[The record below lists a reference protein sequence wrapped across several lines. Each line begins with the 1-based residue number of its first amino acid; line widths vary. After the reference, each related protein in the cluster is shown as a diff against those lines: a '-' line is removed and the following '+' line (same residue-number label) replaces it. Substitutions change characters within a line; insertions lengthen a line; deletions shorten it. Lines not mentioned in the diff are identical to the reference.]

1 MSKSRPIF
9 LTLWQI
15 KLPPSGIVSIL
26 HRLSGVLMVLALPI
40 AAMLFELALT
50 DTDGFNAAAAWL
62 NSWSITL
69 ALLLLLWSLLH
80 HLLAGLRHLLLDLDI
95 GLDRPVARRTAQ
107 IVLIAAPTFTVA
119 LLAAGRFF
127 A

>member
-9 LTLWQI
+9 LNLWHI

-40 AAMLFELALT
+40 VAILLEQALT
-50 DTDGFNAAAAWL
+50 TPDGFATTAAIL
-62 NSWSITL
+62 NSWPITL

-95 GLDRPVARRTAQ
+95 GLDRPVARRSAQ
-107 IVLIAAPTFTVA
+107 MVLIAAPTFTVA